1 MQKIW
6 ICGADGRV
14 GRNLVKLLETRETEL
29 LLTDMDSVDIT
40 DSMAVMEYAHINRP
54 HFIINCAGLTD
65 LEECENHRD
74 MAYKVNALG
83 ARNLSVAAR
92 MGRARMVQMSTDDV
106 FGGTSGTPY
115 TEFDTTSPRT
125 VYGKSKLAGENF
137 VREFSGRHVIVRSS
151 WIFGD
156 RSPYLGTILKMAE
169 RGQTIKAASDQIAA
183 PTGAKG
189 LAAKVV
195 ELMEHGE
202 DGLYHVTGQGVCSRY
217 EFAKEAVRLSGLN
230 ARVEP
235 VEAAGDRLGAM
246 RPSYSVLDNMML
258 RLSDIEMLPDWR
270 EMLRVYMEHWKE
282 KQSQRSGRKGGSHN

>member
-156 RSPYLGTILKMAE
+156 RSPYLETILKMAE

-282 KQSQRSGRKGGSHN
+282 KQSQRSGRKGWSHN